1 MPDKEPWGGHSRRAL
16 STIDRFLNGR
26 GGSARFRAAV
36 MLVFGLW
43 LLLVHVFAAAAAVLV
58 VAVVLALLGRRPD
71 RRDSGT

>member
-1 MPDKEPWGGHSRRAL
+1 
-16 STIDRFLNGR
+16 
-26 GGSARFRAAV
+26 

-43 LLLVHVFAAAAAVLV
+43 LLLVHAFAAAAAVLV